1 MSTNKD
7 ESKPSPPHDAPE
19 AGAGKAWPAPA
30 LPAPMGPSAMSAPAP
45 GMGYGYQMPPAFSYP
60 PQPMMMFPMPM
71 PGGGGTMPMMAPP
84 QPQPYAMPRVVAPS
98 PKKSVTQVC
107 TVHPDG
113 MPQPFDVPFPE
124 KRLPVCDRC
133 KKNYRSR
140 ELCRQRDGHKALPWQ
155 MTYVVVTLTD
165 EVLIKGEDGALIL
178 ADVPVVAELQDMPE
192 LCRGPADGSMKMEPI
207 CPVCKEKNYTRDHC
221 RNTLKH
227 STPPYQSIYV
237 KLVLKQE
244 DDNNLRPSKKK
255 KRKPEENADGKPRR
269 GPDDAV
275 GDDNDK
281 SDDITVIHESKTFFA
296 TISSKRITVK
306 WCEQIRYPDASAKP
320 IQSPS
325 SGGYMM
331 PPAAPS
337 NPNMQYQLWDAFR
350 AGAQWVQSGGGQ
362 MPGGPMVQM
371 GGDYP
376 MPPSYGHDPKPP
388 SNGPDMKYA
397 LNPGG
402 SMTNASL

>member
-1 MSTNKD
+1 
-7 ESKPSPPHDAPE
+7 
-19 AGAGKAWPAPA
+19 
-30 LPAPMGPSAMSAPAP
+30 MSAPAP
-45 GMGYGYQMPPAFSYP
+45 GMSYGYQMPPTFSYP
-60 PQPMMMFPMPM
+60 PQPMMPFPMPM
-71 PGGGGTMPMMAPP
+71 PGGGGTVPMMAPP
-84 QPQPYAMPRVVAPS
+84 QPQPYAMPRGVAP
-98 PKKSVTQVC
+98 PPTKAATQVC

-255 KRKPEENADGKPRR
+255 KRKPEENADGKPRC
-269 GPDDAV
+269 PDEAV
-275 GDDNDK
+275 GDDHDK
-281 SDDITVIHESKTFFA
+281 TDDITVIHESKTFFA

-306 WCEQIRYPDASAKP
+306 WCEQIRYADASTKP
-320 IQSPS
+320 IHPPS
-325 SGGYMM
+325 SGSYMM
-331 PPAAPS
+331 PPAAPN

-350 AGAQWVQSGGGQ
+350 AGAQWVQSGGGH

-371 GGDYP
+371 GGGYP

-397 LNPGG
+397 SNLGG
-402 SMTNASL
+402 SLTNASV